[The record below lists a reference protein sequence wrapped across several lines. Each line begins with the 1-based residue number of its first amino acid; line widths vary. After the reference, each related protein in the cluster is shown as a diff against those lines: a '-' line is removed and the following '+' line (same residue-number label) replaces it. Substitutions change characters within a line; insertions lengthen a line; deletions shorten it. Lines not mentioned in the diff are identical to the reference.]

1 MRVAGNLAVHF
12 TEFASNDITDNA
24 DCHDV
29 EPPTQS
35 RPDLLQITSLT
46 YQYIFSL
53 SLLLIPA
60 MARYWSQL
68 CYRFKELTSELSL

>member
-46 YQYIFSL
+46 YQYILFSFTP
-53 SLLLIPA
+53 SLDPGHGPILVSALL
-60 MARYWSQL
+60 QV
-68 CYRFKELTSELSL
+68 